1 MLQRLPFLPCVSQL
15 KSYIQFNIKS
25 FHKVGIFTH
34 FWKRFGSSQAY
45 ALPLEWRSLPP
56 QRIGAGDFTYIKKIE
71 GSVFDFRGKY
81 GHGAF
86 LGADESGSADC
97 RRMRFLYALTLQYA
111 GDEGCREGIAGTY
124 RVFHLYLG
132 SGLE

>member
-1 MLQRLPFLPCVSQL
+1 MQLRPLPSEA
-15 KSYIQFNIKS
+15 
-25 FHKVGIFTH
+25 G
-34 FWKRFGSSQAY
+34 
-45 ALPLEWRSLPP
+45 
-56 QRIGAGDFTYIKKIE
+56 GAIIIKKIE

-97 RRMRFLYALTLQYA
+97 RGVRFLYALTLQYA
-111 GDEGCREGIAGTY
+111 GDEGCREGISGTY
-124 RVFHLYLG
+124 RVFYLYLG